1 MITKLKLFEDY
12 IDKRTDI
19 RPKEQLQKAVNKI
32 RSLGVK
38 NPFDNSTII
47 GDDVAVDVYAF
58 DGYLRL
64 SSIMSIDKG
73 KGKASEI
80 MKMVC
85 DIADEFDVTIV
96 LTPQPF
102 GSNKKE
108 ILTKQQLIK
117 WYKKYGF
124 VKYHIEDMKRNPKL
138 KIFES
143 IENLKS
149 DKSIFWHGTASQDLR
164 GGITG
169 LHVGTYQAAKEALEA
184 TIGIPVKGE
193 WDGKREYGKTK
204 LCGQK
209 RLRTGEK
216 GKYRITGY
224 NCDALENDF
233 YPEENSKKATFSNR
247 TEIPLNC
254 KPIIFPC
261 IITGAMTNSK
271 SYPHSDQ
278 MANSMMKGQLK
289 KGNAK
294 SGYYYTNDGEDAGSI
309 SAVVPNSK
317 FIEKIEVFESAKSD
331 FEIEMDELL
340 DRGIRNFKPEEI
352 DNLKN
357 PVKEQPKQK
366 EEILKY
372 YQIADNFFNRVLS
385 TDVRNYDLNDQIDLF
400 DITSNE
406 DEVFQMANTIYY
418 MYGVQIDPEKNE
430 DFKLV
435 NIFRKINDKIK
446 K

>member
-1 MITKLKLFEDY
+1 M
-12 IDKRTDI
+12 
-19 RPKEQLQKAVNKI
+19 
-32 RSLGVK
+32 
-38 NPFDNSTII
+38 
-47 GDDVAVDVYAF
+47 
-58 DGYLRL
+58 
-64 SSIMSIDKG
+64 
-73 KGKASEI
+73 
-80 MKMVC
+80 
-85 DIADEFDVTIV
+85 
-96 LTPQPF
+96 
-102 GSNKKE
+102 
-108 ILTKQQLIK
+108 
-117 WYKKYGF
+117 
-124 VKYHIEDMKRNPKL
+124 
-138 KIFES
+138 FES
-143 IENLKS
+143 IYKNLKS
-149 DKSIFWHGTASQDLR
+149 DPDIFWHGTASQDLR
-164 GGITG
+164 GGLNG
-169 LHVGTYQAAKEALEA
+169 LHIGTYQAAKEALEA

-209 RLRTGEK
+209 RLKTGEK
-216 GKYRITGY
+216 GEYRITGY
-224 NCDALENDF
+224 NCDIPDNDF
-233 YPEENSKKATFSNR
+233 YPEENSNKATFSNR

-261 IITGAMTNSK
+261 KIIGEMTNSR
-271 SYPHSDQ
+271 YNPHTDQ
-278 MANSMMKGQLK
+278 MANSMMRGQLK

-294 SGYYYTNDGEDAGSI
+294 RGYYYTNDGEDAGSI

-317 FIEKIEVFESAKSD
+317 FIEKIKVFESTKSD
-331 FEIEMDELL
+331 FEIEMDKLL